1 MCYAFMTGATSRVP
15 ILRSQT
21 EIWKQHTTLSWQKP
35 PPKSLSRYIELWGR
49 LLVCLHEYGY
59 YPVITWIWIN
69 RMHDSKLEPNYMRI
83 DLLYEF
89 YSVVMYFIINYM
101 RLDLLYGFY
110 SLIMDF
116 VIHAS
121 RKHCFISNTCALACS
136 LSYLLT
142 ESCTH
147 YVFFSLFSS

>member
-1 MCYAFMTGATSRVP
+1 
-15 ILRSQT
+15 
-21 EIWKQHTTLSWQKP
+21 
-35 PPKSLSRYIELWGR
+35 
-49 LLVCLHEYGY
+49 
-59 YPVITWIWIN
+59 
-69 RMHDSKLEPNYMRI
+69 MHNSKLEPNYLGI
-83 DLLYEF
+83 DLLYGF

-121 RKHCFISNTCALACS
+121 RKHCFISNTRALAYS
-136 LSYLLT
+136 PSYLLI

-147 YVFFSLFSS
+147 YFFSLFSG